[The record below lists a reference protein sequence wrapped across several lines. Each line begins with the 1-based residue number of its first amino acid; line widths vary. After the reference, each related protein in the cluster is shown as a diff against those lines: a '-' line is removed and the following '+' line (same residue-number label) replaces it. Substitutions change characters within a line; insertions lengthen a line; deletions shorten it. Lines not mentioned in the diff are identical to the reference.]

1 MKSQLPTLSIGY
13 YDKVKHKFVNMHGPV
28 VRKPIKA
35 NPRFSSRSFKMF
47 LKVNFK
53 LVIKKTLSQ
62 N

>member
-13 YDKVKHKFVNMHGPV
+13 YDNVNMDPV
-28 VRKPIKA
+28 VRKPINA
-35 NPRFSSRSFKMF
+35 NPRLSSRSFKMV

-53 LVIKKTLSQ
+53 IMIKKTLSQ